1 MVRRMR
7 IFVTGASGFIG
18 SAVVRELL
26 RAGHRVLGLARSDT
40 AAAAITAAGA
50 EVHRGELADP
60 ASLGAGAA
68 ACDGVIHLGFIHDFR
83 DFTQYA
89 ASCETDR
96 RVIEALGAALAGSDR
111 PLLIASGTALPA
123 TAGPVTEADRA
134 GAGPQAIPRVATEHA
149 ADALAAR
156 GIRAGLVRFP
166 PTVHGAG
173 DRGFVPMIIDL
184 ARKTGVAAWIG
195 ANRWPAVHRR
205 DAADLCR
212 RAVEH
217 AFEPG
222 TRFHAVAEEGIAFR
236 AIAELVARR
245 LALPAEP
252 RPAEHFGWF
261 AHFAALDRPA
271 SSARTR
277 AVLGWQPDGPGL
289 LADLDAAYF

>member
-1 MVRRMR
+1 MR

-18 SAVVRELL
+18 SAVVRELH

-50 EVHRGELADP
+50 EVHRGDVTDP
-60 ASLGAGAA
+60 ASLAAGAA
-68 ACDGVIHLGFIHDFR
+68 ACDGVIHLGFIHDFSQ
-83 DFTQYA
+83 FVA
-89 ASCETDR
+89 VCETDR
-96 RVIEALGAALAGSDR
+96 RAIEALGGALAGTDR

-134 GAGPQAIPRVATEHA
+134 GSGPQEIPRVATEHA

-156 GIRAGLVRFP
+156 GIRAGLLRFP

-173 DRGFVPMIIDL
+173 DHGFVPMLIDL

-195 ANRWPAVHRR
+195 DGGNRWPAVHRA
-205 DAADLCR
+205 DAADLAR

-222 TRFHAVAEEGIAFR
+222 TRFHVVAEEGIAFR
-236 AIAELVARR
+236 AIAEVIARK
-245 LALPAEP
+245 LGVPAEP
-252 RPAEHFGWF
+252 RPAEHFDWF

-271 SSARTR
+271 SSAATRTR
-277 AVLGWQPDGPGL
+277 LGWTPVGPGL